1 MSGIQTTQNAACQ
14 QGRRALGEEEREEK
28 RGEGKVR
35 RKVSL
40 GERAGKKELEPAERK
55 GGREGA
61 ALLSSPA
68 GTHSLR

>member
-40 GERAGKKELEPAERK
+40 GERAGEKELEPAERK
-55 GGREGA
+55 GGRRSP
-61 ALLSSPA
+61 LRSSPA